1 MKKIRN
7 VVSLPLY
14 GLCLSLAPTLWL
26 TLLKIEK
33 EDVPGLL
40 AVLRPSN
47 LFQSLGIES
56 KNETLALVGVNCHV
70 DGAAILPPTS
80 SATTPQ
86 PAQSALVLSIFV
98 SKFSS
103 QFLSVNVKMC

>member
-1 MKKIRN
+1 MSNYHVKFSQINTRN
-7 VVSLPLY
+7 RANARVY
-14 GLCLSLAPTLWL
+14 WLAS
-26 TLLKIEK
+26 KSKK

-40 AVLRPSN
+40 DVLRPSN

-86 PAQSALVLSIFV
+86 PAQSALVSSIFV